1 MSKGL
6 KMIDLTKMKKQLDLK
21 KMKDNMNNILA
32 LKVAMGKRKMEL
44 DT

>member
-1 MSKGL
+1 
-6 KMIDLTKMKKQLDLK
+6 
-21 KMKDNMNNILA
+21 MKDNMNNILA